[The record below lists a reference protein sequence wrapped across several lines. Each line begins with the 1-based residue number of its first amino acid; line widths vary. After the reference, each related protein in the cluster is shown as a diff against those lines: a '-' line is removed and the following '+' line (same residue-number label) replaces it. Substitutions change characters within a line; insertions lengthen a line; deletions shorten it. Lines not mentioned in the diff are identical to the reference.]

1 MFQLKLTNISFRHSG
16 VPSAHSHSNLPVWL
30 LCITSSLLRSSK
42 GIFVA
47 CVNNSQTT
55 TPNANISLLVVYS
68 SSCIHSGASH
78 LMGNKVLRCLKYSRL
93 YLSLL
98 KAGYETLTIKSLEI
112 MQLRV
117 AKSLQ
122 KIIKC
127 LLVWNFYKKILC
139 KSFLYLLVYKSRTIN
154 SIHSAG
160 NLISYSQN
168 LTSLQGRWWGGI
180 CRSIHFAS
188 SGQ

>member
-1 MFQLKLTNISFRHSG
+1 MLQLKLTNISFRHSG

-122 KIIKC
+122 KKIIQFV
-127 LLVWNFYKKILC
+127 LVWNLC
-139 KSFLYLLVYKSRTIN
+139 KSFFYLLVYKSRTIN